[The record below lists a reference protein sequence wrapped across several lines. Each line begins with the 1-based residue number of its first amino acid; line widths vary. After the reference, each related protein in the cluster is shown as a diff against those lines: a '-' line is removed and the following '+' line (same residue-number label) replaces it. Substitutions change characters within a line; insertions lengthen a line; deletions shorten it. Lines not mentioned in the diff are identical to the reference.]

1 MKTFFTNI
9 QRQQNRLKIS
19 LLFKRFTNFTGRQ
32 FDIKIKNAKFSG
44 SCFYMN
50 TNILGD
56 FLISI
61 SVPLIAFLIKINDEK
76 LDQELLRLSQYSLAV
91 LVPRFILRMWNI
103 FEHSLSGFNY
113 RLLVIFQQA
122 NVYLNEP

>member
-44 SCFYMN
+44 SCFYVN

-76 LDQELLRLSQYSLAV
+76 LDQELLRLSQY
-91 LVPRFILRMWNI
+91 FTC
-103 FEHSLSGFNY
+103 SLSATFY
-113 RLLVIFQQA
+113 FAHVEHF
-122 NVYLNEP
+122 